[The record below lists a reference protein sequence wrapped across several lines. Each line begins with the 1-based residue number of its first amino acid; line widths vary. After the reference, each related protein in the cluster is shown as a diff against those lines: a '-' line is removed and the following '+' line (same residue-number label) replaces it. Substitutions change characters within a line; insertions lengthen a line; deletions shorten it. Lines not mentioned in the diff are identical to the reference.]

1 MENGGALAAIQ
12 SMKAHS
18 DAVNVQV
25 MYEVIKY

>member
-12 SMKAHS
+12 SMKTHP

-25 MYEVIKY
+25 IYEAINN